1 MAHHPH
7 APVPRAVS
15 ALLRTL
21 DLHVISPEDLS
32 IRRRRNGHGFIYL
45 LPSGQRLGDKA
56 TIRRLKRL
64 AVPPAYEDVILA
76 ADPRAHLQAIGRD
89 SAGRTQYRYHP
100 DWDQVR
106 EYRKARRLQRLVHLL
121 PRIRSRITRLL
132 RSRDVSRDFALAA
145 VIDLVACTAM
155 RPGSENYAREH
166 GTRGATTLLK
176 SNVTIKGDIVTLH
189 FRGKRG
195 QIVDKQVRS
204 RRLART
210 LRRLVALPGR
220 RLFQYPSSD
229 GKGICPVRRE
239 DVNAL
244 LRTITDKP
252 ITLKDFRTMIAC
264 SHALSELAS
273 VEPKQSERG
282 RRRQVLKTLR
292 NVAQEL
298 ANTPAVC
305 RKSYVHAAVVEAFE
319 SGALRRMSKKP
330 GPPHS
335 PSGSER
341 MLAQVLERIEL
352 SRNLG
357 DDV

>member
-1 MAHHPH
+1 MANHQLQ
-7 APVPRAVS
+7 PVPRAVS
-15 ALLRTL
+15 TLLRTL
-21 DLHVISPEDLS
+21 DLHIVRPEDLS
-32 IRRRRNGHGFIYL
+32 IRRRRNGHGFVYSRL
-45 LPSGQRLGDKA
+45 NGQILRDKA

-64 AVPPAYEDVILA
+64 AVPPAYQDVFLS

-106 EYRKARRLQRLVHLL
+106 EYRKARRLQRLAHLL
-121 PRIRSRITRLL
+121 PKIRSRITRLL
-132 RSRDVSRDFALAA
+132 RSRDLSREFALAA
-145 VIDLVACTAM
+145 VIELVACTAM
-155 RPGSENYAREH
+155 RPGSESYARDH

-176 SNVTIKGDIVTLH
+176 SDVTIRGDTVTLH

-195 QIVDKQVRS
+195 QIVDKQVNS
-204 RRLART
+204 RRLARV
-210 LRRLVALPGR
+210 LRRLAALPGR
-220 RLFQYPSSD
+220 RLFQYPSVD
-229 GKGICPVRRE
+229 GNGVCLVRRE

-244 LRTITDKP
+244 LRSVTGKP

-273 VEPKQSERG
+273 VEPKKSERG

-292 NVAQEL
+292 SVAQEL

-319 SGALRRMSKKP
+319 SGALRRMAEKS

-335 PSGSER
+335 PAGSER
-341 MLAQVLERIEL
+341 MLAQVLERIT
-352 SRNLG
+352 G
-357 DDV
+357 